1 MNMLFPS
8 TKQRPDFH
16 RAHSAH
22 SVSFNPPL
30 ELNLCANSYAPS
42 NRNLSSSIFS
52 QGSKEDGN
60 SRKALSLADF
70 AKQLANS

>member
-16 RAHSAH
+16 RTRAAH
-22 SVSFNPPL
+22 SVFLNPQL
-30 ELNLCANSYAPS
+30 ELNLCTNSYGPS
-42 NRNLSSSIFS
+42 HRDLASGLFS
-52 QGSKEDGN
+52 HGSKPDGR

>member
-8 TKQRPDFH
+8 TKPRPDFQRSH
-16 RAHSAH
+16 AAH
-22 SVSFNPPL
+22 SVLFNQQL
-30 ELNLCANSYAPS
+30 ELNLCTNSCGPFH
-42 NRNLSSSIFS
+42 RDLSSGLIS
-52 QGSKEDGN
+52 QGSKPDGN

>member
-8 TKQRPDFH
+8 TKPRPDFH
-16 RAHSAH
+16 RSHAAH
-22 SVSFNPPL
+22 SVLFNQQL
-30 ELNLCANSYAPS
+30 ELNLCTNSCGPLHRDLTS
-42 NRNLSSSIFS
+42 GLFS
-52 QGSKEDGN
+52 QGSKPDGS

>member
-16 RAHSAH
+16 RSSATV
-22 SVSFNPPL
+22 SVLFNPQL
-30 ELNLCANSYAPS
+30 GLNLCANSCGPS
-42 NRNLSSSIFS
+42 HQDLSSGLFS
-52 QGSKEDGN
+52 RGSKPDGR
-60 SRKALSLADF
+60 SQKALSLADF